1 VTWPMTELAAGLRPE
16 VALLVCCARVAMDPA
31 TAARLRELVAGRL
44 DWARVLGLGTSQ
56 GMLPLLHRHLSPLAV
71 GLPGDVRAEL
81 ETGVQENL
89 RHSLLLTGE
98 LLRLA
103 AAFEAAGIP
112 AVSFKG
118 PTLAVSAYGTLALRR
133 SLDLDILVP
142 REDLTRATAVL
153 ARHGYGDPLTR
164 LTRVQRAVSLRF
176 AHELPF
182 QRVDGRVLVDL
193 HWEIQTRLL
202 AVPFDTRR
210 LVRGGGR
217 VSVAGRA
224 VRTLSLDDL
233 LLVLCAHGSHHRW
246 ERLAWICDVAEL
258 IRRHP
263 ELSWPDIVAEARRL
277 GIDRMLRLGL
287 FLAGELLGAP
297 VPASLAEAAR
307 RDRAVRSLAGAVL
320 NRLDGGA
327 AAGTSEGFEEVAF
340 YLRARE
346 RLRDRARYVFRATTI
361 PTNHEVTAVAL
372 PPPLAF
378 LYYPMR
384 PLRLAGKYGRYLW
397 RRRRPRSAR
406 PI

>member
-1 VTWPMTELAAGLRPE
+1 MTELAAGLRAE
-16 VALLVCCARVAMDPA
+16 AALLVCCARVAMDPA
-31 TAARLRELVAGRL
+31 SAARLGELVAGSL
-44 DWARVLGLGTSQ
+44 DWTRVLALGTSQ
-56 GMLPLLHRHLSPLAV
+56 AMLPLLHRHLAPLAV
-71 GLPGDVRAEL
+71 GVPGDVRAEL
-81 ETGVQENL
+81 EARAQENL

-98 LLRLA
+98 LLCLD

-142 REDLTRATAVL
+142 WEHLPRATAVL
-153 ARHGYGDPLTR
+153 ARHGYRDPLTP
-164 LTRVQRAVSLRF
+164 LTRVRRAFSLRF
-176 AHELPF
+176 AHELAF
-182 QRVDGRVLVDL
+182 QRADRRVLVDL

-202 AVPFDTRR
+202 AVPFDTMR

-217 VSVAGRA
+217 VVVAGRA
-224 VRTLSLDDL
+224 VRTLSPDDL
-233 LLVLCAHGSHHRW
+233 VLVLCAHGSHHRW
-246 ERLAWICDVAEL
+246 DRLAWICDVAEL

-263 ELSWPDIVAEARRL
+263 ELGWTDIAAQARRL

-297 VPASLAEAAR
+297 VPASLAETAR
-307 RDRAVRSLAGAVL
+307 RDRTVRSLAGSVL
-320 NRLDGGA
+320 DRLDAGA
-327 AAGTSEGFEEVAF
+327 AAGPSEGLEEVAF

-361 PTNHEVTAVAL
+361 PTYHEVTAVAL

-384 PLRLAGKYGRYLW
+384 PLRLASKYGRDLW
-397 RRRRPRSAR
+397 RRRRPRFAGR
-406 PI
+406 T